1 MTWSQYKN
9 PFPFP
14 VPFFAR
20 LEFAGILET
29 LDQCSHGGPFSI
41 QTRTTTE
48 AIRVETSTSNYGLDC
63 VWFTYICFSMEKD
76 IVFVCTLF
84 AMDIFFTIW
93 PKIWKWEFMSQN
105 DDVLI
110 WYWLKARRPAHSS
123 YKLGTDMCRTCDS
136 VVPSFITHG
145 RSHLF
150 SR

>member
-84 AMDIFFTIW
+84 AMDIFLQYD
-93 PKIWKWEFMSQN
+93 PKYENENAWVKTTMF
-105 DDVLI
+105 
-110 WYWLKARRPAHSS
+110 S
-123 YKLGTDMCRTCDS
+123 YDTG
-136 VVPSFITHG
+136 
-145 RSHLF
+145 
-150 SR
+150 SRHIVQHIVAIS